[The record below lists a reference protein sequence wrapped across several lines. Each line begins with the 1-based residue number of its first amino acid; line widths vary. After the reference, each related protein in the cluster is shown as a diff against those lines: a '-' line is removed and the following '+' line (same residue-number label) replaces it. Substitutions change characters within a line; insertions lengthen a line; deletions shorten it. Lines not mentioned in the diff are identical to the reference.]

1 MSWMLLHPN
10 AGQWHKFV
18 RFPMAMLFLSVGL
31 LLLARRMHIAL
42 FIALW
47 VLQLA
52 LSVPFFLG
60 YTGGV

>member
-1 MSWMLLHPN
+1 
-10 AGQWHKFV
+10 
-18 RFPMAMLFLSVGL
+18 MAMLFLSVGL